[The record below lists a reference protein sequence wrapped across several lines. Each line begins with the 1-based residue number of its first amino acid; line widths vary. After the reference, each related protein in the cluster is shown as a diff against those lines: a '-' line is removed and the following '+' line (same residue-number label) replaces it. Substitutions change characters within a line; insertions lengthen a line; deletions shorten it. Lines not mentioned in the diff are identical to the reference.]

1 MRLTDSVALIGSGDA
16 RLTDPLDCNVYA
28 IEAREGPILVDS
40 GGGGDTE
47 SLLENARRTF
57 GDPAG
62 ALITHAHA
70 DHSQGGPDLQDFGIP
85 VVAPDSSVPLLT
97 EGTETELGITAAKRD
112 GVYPD
117 DYEYTHYTPDRTA
130 TPESTIEVGGRRFE
144 VVRIRGHAS
153 DHVAYLTDVDGST
166 ACFIGDAVYPDGSIS
181 LLNTPGSSLADYRAD
196 IENLVGRG
204 IDALFT
210 GHGLP
215 LLRDGQDSIDQAAD
229 ALAGMYTPSSKT

>member
-1 MRLTDSVALIGSGDA
+1 MRLTDSIALVGSGDA
-16 RLTDPLDCNVYA
+16 RLTDPYDCNIYA
-28 IEAREGPILVDS
+28 IKSQEGALLIDT

-47 SLLENARRTF
+47 LILENARHTF
-57 GDPAG
+57 GDVVG

-70 DHSQGGPDLQDFGIP
+70 DHAQGGPELQDRDIP
-85 VVAPDSSVPLLT
+85 VVAPTPSVPLLT

-112 GVYPD
+112 SVYPD
-117 DYEYTHYTPDRTA
+117 DYEYSHYTPDQTA
-130 TPESTIEVGGRRFE
+130 TPGSILELGGRQFDI
-144 VVRIRGHAS
+144 VQIRGHAS
-153 DHVAYLTDVDGST
+153 DHVAYLTEVDGLT

-181 LLNTPGSSLADYRAD
+181 LLNTPGSSLAAYRTD

-215 LLRDGQDSIDQAAD
+215 RLRDGQDSIDQAAD
-229 ALAGMYTPSSKT
+229 ALAGMYTPPSRT